1 MAGVRV
7 VVVVVAVVVGVRVVV
22 EEVEGEE
29 RRCPSSWALAAEE
42 LTPSIKQYSMR
53 IFLPVLAT

>member
-1 MAGVRV
+1 M